1 MLCKVKYIC
10 SMKKWFFVTR
20 PWSFVVSATPVIA
33 TTLFL
38 FWKVGGAGIDWLNAF
53 LALVGIILFHA
64 AGNVHSDYYDYTTGI
79 DSKDAYC
86 IQNLVSGEYTPK
98 QYRNFSLILLAAG
111 IVVGLILTLR
121 SGWPLLV
128 IGGLGCLL
136 TLLYPWTKFHAL
148 GDTDIFLLFGVLPML
163 GTAFVTT
170 GVIDWS
176 TLLLSVPVGFI
187 TVAVLHSNNTRDIPS
202 DSAAGA
208 KSFAKVIGEK
218 ASMWWYIILISVPC
232 IYTVC
237 AVLCKAFPWWC
248 LLIVLSLPIVAGNI
262 RQALRYRTEGLA
274 AFNKLDLMTAKLQ
287 MISGITLCLG
297 FLLGALL

>member
-1 MLCKVKYIC
+1 
-10 SMKKWFFVTR
+10 MKKWFFVTR
-20 PWSFVVSATPVIA
+20 PWSFVVSATPVVV
-33 TTLFL
+33 TTLYL
-38 FWKVGGAGIDWLNAF
+38 LYKLGGADIDWLNAL

-64 AGNVHSDYYDYTTGI
+64 AGNVLSDWFDYR
-79 DSKDAYC
+79 
-86 IQNLVSGEYTPK
+86 SGVEYTPR

-111 IVVGLILTLR
+111 ILVGLVLTLR

-128 IGGLGCLL
+128 IGGIGCLL

-170 GVIDWS
+170 GVIDWN
-176 TLLLSVPVGFI
+176 TLVLSIPVGFI
-187 TVAVLHSNNTRDIPS
+187 TVAVLHANNTRDIPS
-202 DSAAGA
+202 DSAAGSR
-208 KSFAKVIGEK
+208 SFAKVIGEK

-237 AVLCKAFPWWC
+237 AALCKAFPWWC
-248 LLIVLSLPIVAGNI
+248 LLIVLSLPIVAKNI
-262 RQALRYRTEGLA
+262 SQALKLRTEGLS
-274 AFNKLDLMTAKLQ
+274 AFNQLDLMTAKLQ
-287 MISGITLCLG
+287 MISGIMLGVG

>member
-1 MLCKVKYIC
+1 
-10 SMKKWFFVTR
+10 MKKWFFVTR
-20 PWSFVVSATPVIA
+20 PWSFVVSATPVIV
-33 TTLFL
+33 TTLYL
-38 FWKVGGAGIDWLNAF
+38 FHKLGGANINWVNAV

-64 AGNVHSDYYDYTTGI
+64 AGNVHSDYYDYKTGI

-111 IVVGLILTLR
+111 IIVGLILTLR

-148 GDTDIFLLFGVLPML
+148 GDTDIFILFGVLPML
-163 GTAFVTT
+163 GTSFVAT
-170 GVIDWS
+170 GSVDWS
-176 TLLLSVPVGFI
+176 TLLLSIPVGCI

-208 KSFAKVIGEK
+208 RSFAAVIGTK
-218 ASMWWYIILISVPC
+218 ASMWWYIILISLPC

-237 AVLCKAFPWWC
+237 AVLFGAFPWWC
-248 LLIVLSLPIVAGNI
+248 LLILLSIPVVAKNI
-262 RQALRYRTEGLA
+262 SQALRLRTEGLA
-274 AFNKLDLMTAKLQ
+274 AFNRLDLMTAKLQ

-297 FLLGALL
+297 FLIAALL